1 MIPVIVPFYA
11 AVLGLIFIFLS
22 ARVVIARRQF
32 RIRLGSGG
40 QEVLERR
47 IRVQGNFAEYVP
59 LTVIL
64 LTFLELYGATKWLVH
79 LLCIALILGRCLHAY
94 CVSRTD
100 EDIRQRRTAMVLTFG
115 ALVIAAVGVF
125 FYSGLQI
132 FG

>member
-1 MIPVIVPFYA
+1 V
-11 AVLGLIFIFLS
+11 
-22 ARVVIARRQF
+22 
-32 RIRLGSGG
+32 
-40 QEVLERR
+40 
-47 IRVQGNFAEYVP
+47 
-59 LTVIL
+59 
-64 LTFLELYGATKWLVH
+64 
-79 LLCIALILGRCLHAY
+79 LCIALILGRCLHAY